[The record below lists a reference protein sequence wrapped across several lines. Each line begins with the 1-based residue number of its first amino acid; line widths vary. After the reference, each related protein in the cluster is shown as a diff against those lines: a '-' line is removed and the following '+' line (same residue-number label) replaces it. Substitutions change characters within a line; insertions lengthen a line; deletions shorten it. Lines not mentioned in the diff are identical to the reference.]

1 MTTSPRHSWGAPE
14 SFPLARKTECECKK
28 CGLVRVKRRDGEG
41 PRDKYWTEWFRGLDK
56 IESRNTPA
64 CISGS
69 LEDVRRV
76 A

>member
-1 MTTSPRHSWGAPE
+1 MITSPRHSWGDPVR
-14 SFPLARKTECECKK
+14 FLTARKTERECEK
-28 CGLVRVKRRDGEG
+28 CGLVKVTRHGIKTR
-41 PRDKYWTEWFRGLDK
+41 TEFWRGLDK

-64 CISGS
+64 CISVS